1 MRNAGSTTI
10 IEIVSLLLLTITIG
24 TISDHFTASALAV
37 TTMYLGLTLWRRNG
51 LYRWLEE
58 GKRNETLL
66 SSDLWR
72 DIMRRIEL
80 DREDAKRQEK
90 ALSEKLENLQHA
102 LSSLNIGIVLT
113 DSMWSLTWWNSRCA
127 ELLSLKYPDDLD
139 AYLFA
144 LLRSPALKSYV
155 SAKQFDDPLIVDNFR
170 NQQSSIEFF
179 VGPVTSS
186 GYIILVR
193 DVTRF
198 QKLNQMRS
206 DFIANVSHELKT
218 PLTVINGYL
227 ETLIDNELVEGVA
240 SKAITNAWSQGQRMS
255 NIIQDL
261 MMLSQLETSQ
271 NAELS
276 TFSLD
281 NVVDQAVQQAHLLKE
296 NLDKKQT
303 LIDLSISGPWEM
315 TGSHN
320 EIYSLL
326 SNLLSNAIR
335 YCPDGSS
342 VNVSIALTESDVIV
356 QISDNGP
363 GIPEAHIQRLTERF
377 YRVDNSHTSTTG
389 GTGLGLSIAKHIVNR
404 HDGELN
410 ISSHLGSGT
419 AVECRFPANRI
430 NHPVNQNCYD

>member
-1 MRNAGSTTI
+1 
-10 IEIVSLLLLTITIG
+10 VS
-24 TISDHFTASALAV
+24 
-37 TTMYLGLTLWRRNG
+37 
-51 LYRWLEE
+51 
-58 GKRNETLL
+58 
-66 SSDLWR
+66 
-72 DIMRRIEL
+72 
-80 DREDAKRQEK
+80 
-90 ALSEKLENLQHA
+90 
-102 LSSLNIGIVLT
+102 
-113 DSMWSLTWWNSRCA
+113 
-127 ELLSLKYPDDLD
+127 
-139 AYLFA
+139 
-144 LLRSPALKSYV
+144 
-155 SAKQFDDPLIVDNFR
+155 
-170 NQQSSIEFF
+170 
-179 VGPVTSS
+179 SS
-186 GYIILVR
+186 GYIVLVR

-240 SKAITNAWSQGQRMS
+240 SKAITNAWSQGQRMN

-261 MMLSQLETSQ
+261 MMLSQLEISQ
-271 NAELS
+271 SAELS

-303 LIDLSISGPWEM
+303 LIDLSVSGPWEM
-315 TGSHN
+315 IGSHN

-342 VNVSIALTESDVIV
+342 VNVSIASTESDMLVRV
-356 QISDNGP
+356 SDNGP

-377 YRVDNSHTSTTG
+377 YRVDNSHASTTG

-419 AVECRFPANRI
+419 VVECRFPANRI
-430 NHPVNQNCYD
+430 NRPVNQNCSD